1 MVAESALSPP
11 SPQVECRSAEG
22 RAELVLRGEL
32 ALARGREL
40 WDALQ
45 GELGRL
51 AAGAPLTVDLAGVTA
66 ADGGSAALLRESLLD
81 AARGG
86 HRLTLRGGPADLLA
100 RLGDIDTAVAPL
112 APPPARRSAIEQVGR
127 AASDVI
133 AEGRDLMAILG
144 DWVAA
149 LRKPF
154 QRRGGIDWS
163 ELPRLVERHGADSLP
178 IVALISLLVGLTT
191 AFQVARQLKLY
202 GADVFVADLVAF
214 SMTREMGPLMTAI
227 VMAGRSGAGIAAEL
241 GTMAVNEEIDALRT
255 LGLDPY
261 KRLVVPRLLS
271 LTLAVPALA
280 LASMAIGIVGG
291 WLIGA
296 FYLGIATPTWTT
308 QTINAL
314 HFGDI
319 GTGLVKAAVFGL
331 TTALVACQRG
341 LGTRGG
347 AEGVGRSTTS
357 SVVIVLFMLVLLD
370 SLLTMLFQTWGI

>member
-1 MVAESALSPP
+1 MVAGLAESA
-11 SPQVECRSAEG
+11 PQVECRVAEG
-22 RAELVLRGEL
+22 RAELFVRGEL
-32 ALARGREL
+32 ALSRGRDL

-45 GELGRL
+45 GALGRL
-51 AAGAPLTVDLAGVTA
+51 PPGTPLTVDLAGVRE

-81 AARGG
+81 AVRGG
-86 HRLTLRGGPADLLA
+86 RKLTLRGGPPDLVA
-100 RLGDIDTAVAPL
+100 RLGDVGTAIAAL
-112 APPPARRSAIEQVGR
+112 APPPARRSAIEHVGR
-127 AASDVI
+127 ATSEVVG
-133 AEGRDLMAILG
+133 EGRDLMAFVG
-144 DWVAA
+144 DAAAA
-149 LRKPF
+149 LRNPLR
-154 QRRGGIDWS
+154 RRGGIDWS
-163 ELPRLVERHGADSLP
+163 ELPRLIERHGADSLP
-178 IVALISLLVGLTT
+178 IVGLISLLVGLTT

-241 GTMAVNEEIDALRT
+241 GTMAVNEELDALRT

-261 KRLVVPRLLS
+261 KRLVVPRLLA

-308 QTINAL
+308 QTLHAL
-314 HFGDI
+314 HFSDV
-319 GTGLVKAAVFGL
+319 GTGLAKAAVFGL

-370 SLLTMLFQTWGI
+370 SLLTTLFQTWGI